1 MTVFVRALD
10 GFLADLFQDFVSVF
24 SLPELRHMAVPLAPE
39 RPSLLV
45 EKDSV
50 SGSFRREV
58 TEALTNHVSGKARPF
73 AHCDRLSEFFWF
85 LHLKFRDKRGL

>member
-1 MTVFVRALD
+1 MVMTVFVRALD

-24 SLPELRHMAVPLAPE
+24 SLPELGHMAVPLAPE

-50 SGSFRREV
+50 SGK
-58 TEALTNHVSGKARPF
+58 L
-73 AHCDRLSEFFWF
+73 
-85 LHLKFRDKRGL
+85 